1 MVPRKRRRTRLSI
14 PLGFLQLGSTRMKR
28 SDWWRK
34 KRAVPVKGFL
44 LMPLFLTLMFFMCC
58 LWLRFRISAGV
69 GRCSPVHRRKKT
81 TRSIVHL
88 GSHQEISSASTKND
102 VPGARRSE
110 FQNNPSI
117 LFQAF
122 ETCRFQRQTHGGWI
136 KRTLLHDRDVLLGG
150 DHLKTKV
157 SIIATNWS
165 NFFKRGSNSME
176 Q

>member
-1 MVPRKRRRTRLSI
+1 MAEEARSACKRFLVNAIVPTLCLPCVASGCAFESLLESLDII
-14 PLGFLQLGSTRMKR
+14 PSTNVKDFKINRPSGIASNFLCIDE
-28 SDWWRK
+28 SD
-34 KRAVPVKGFL
+34 VL
-44 LMPLFLTLMFFMCC
+44 
-58 LWLRFRISAGV
+58 
-69 GRCSPVHRRKKT
+69 
-81 TRSIVHL
+81 
-88 GSHQEISSASTKND
+88 
-102 VPGARRSE
+102 GARRSE

-157 SIIATNWS
+157 SIIVTNWS